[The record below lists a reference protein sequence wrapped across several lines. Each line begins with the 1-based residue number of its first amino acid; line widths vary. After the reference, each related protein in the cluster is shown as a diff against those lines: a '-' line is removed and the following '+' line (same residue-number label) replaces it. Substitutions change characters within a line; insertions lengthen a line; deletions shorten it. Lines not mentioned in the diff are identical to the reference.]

1 MIVMLSHKPH
11 HRMKE
16 QETNGVD
23 GSAQGLLKVE
33 RESER
38 EGKSGVGGEKAG
50 DERHAR
56 KESVLRKEGT

>member
-11 HRMKE
+11 RRMKE

-38 EGKSGVGGEKAG
+38 EGKSGVGGRKQETKGMHERKA
-50 DERHAR
+50 
-56 KESVLRKEGT
+56 S